1 MTNAEYSER
10 VKKLFKKNFVVNV
23 EKMLSRVIIFITIT
37 FSMSTFGF
45 SQEISDAEYSK
56 LKKHPIIGLSPKAN
70 IKASAGFLKGA
81 MGLYKN
87 SVIPEK
93 YMWLMGLAASAAMKC
108 EYCVHANKF
117 NAVKAGANLEEIKTA
132 NQLAAQIAYLSTHFY
147 ASQMDLDKFKK
158 MIGSMKIDKDGN
170 ISTTNQ

>member
-1 MTNAEYSER
+1 
-10 VKKLFKKNFVVNV
+10 
-23 EKMLSRVIIFITIT
+23 MLSKVIIFIFIS
-37 FSMSTFGF
+37 FSMTNLGA

-70 IKASAGFLKGA
+70 IKASAGFIKGA

-117 NAVKAGANLEEIKTA
+117 NAVKAGANIEEIKT
-132 NQLAAQIAYLSTHFY
+132 
-147 ASQMDLDKFKK
+147 DKVAHKSLILVLTFMRAKW
-158 MIGSMKIDKDGN
+158 I
-170 ISTTNQ
+170 

>member
-1 MTNAEYSER
+1 MN
-10 VKKLFKKNFVVNV
+10 KKNLILNYAKIIF
-23 EKMLSRVIIFITIT
+23 KVIIFICVS
-37 FSMSTFGF
+37 FSMTNLGF

-70 IKASAGFLKGA
+70 IKASAGFIKGA

-117 NAVKAGANLEEIKTA
+117 NAVKAGANLEEIKTV

-170 ISTTNQ
+170 ITTTSP

>member
-1 MTNAEYSER
+1 M
-10 VKKLFKKNFVVNV
+10 LKKNLILNLA
-23 EKMLSRVIIFITIT
+23 KMLSKVIIFIFIS
-37 FSMSTFGF
+37 FSMTNLGA

-70 IKASAGFLKGA
+70 IKASAGFIKGA

-117 NAVKAGANLEEIKTA
+117 NAVKAGANIEEIKTA
-132 NQLAAQIAYLSTHFY
+132 NQVAAQIAYLSTHFY
-147 ASQMDLDKFKK
+147 ASQMDLGKFKK

-170 ISTTNQ
+170 ITTTNP

>member
-1 MTNAEYSER
+1 M
-10 VKKLFKKNFVVNV
+10 LKKNLILNLA
-23 EKMLSRVIIFITIT
+23 KMLSKVTILICIS
-37 FSMSTFGF
+37 FSMTNLGV

-108 EYCVHANKF
+108 EYCVHAHKF
-117 NAVKAGANLEEIKTA
+117 NAVKAGANIEEIKTA

-170 ISTTNQ
+170 ITTTSP

>member
-1 MTNAEYSER
+1 M
-10 VKKLFKKNFVVNV
+10 LKKNLILNFA
-23 EKMLSRVIIFITIT
+23 KMISKLIIFICIN
-37 FSMSTFGF
+37 FSMTNLGF

-117 NAVKAGANLEEIKTA
+117 NAVKAGANIEEIKTA

-170 ISTTNQ
+170 ITITSP

>member
-1 MTNAEYSER
+1 
-10 VKKLFKKNFVVNV
+10 
-23 EKMLSRVIIFITIT
+23 MLSKLIIFICIS
-37 FSMSTFGF
+37 FSMTNLGF

-70 IKASAGFLKGA
+70 IKASAGFIKGA

-132 NQLAAQIAYLSTHFY
+132 NQVAAQIAYLSTHFY
-147 ASQMDLDKFKK
+147 ASQMDLGKFKK

-170 ISTTNQ
+170 ITTTSP